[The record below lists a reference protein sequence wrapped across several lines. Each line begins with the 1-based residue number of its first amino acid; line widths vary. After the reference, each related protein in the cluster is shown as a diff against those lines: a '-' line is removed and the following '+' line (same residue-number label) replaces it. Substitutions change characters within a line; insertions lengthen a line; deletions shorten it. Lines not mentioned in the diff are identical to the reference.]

1 MNRQYFTL
9 KGAGDSTYSIHLSA
23 QVLSQNGP
31 IRDHRPSAA
40 EGLNVSHDQQF
51 VSRCFL
57 VSRPLEEPEGEEDCG
72 SLICFCF
79 VFYHFRTTGPG
90 CPPSVVPWVLVH
102 LSWGLVPVLQDP
114 SRLVH
119 HDRED
124 RNPRPPAEEGDLQ
137 GGSRDRCGGGGGG
150 KRIFNRP

>member
-1 MNRQYFTL
+1 MNRLFYIKRGRRL
-9 KGAGDSTYSIHLSA
+9 ALHPA

-31 IRDHRPSAA
+31 IRNRRPSAA

-57 VSRPLEEPEGEEDCG
+57 VSRLLEEPAGEEDCG
-72 SLICFCF
+72 SLIFLLF
-79 VFYHFRTTGPG
+79 FFLNHFRTTGPG

-102 LSWGLVPVLQDP
+102 LSWDLVPVHQDP

-119 HDRED
+119 HDWKD
-124 RNPRPPAEEGDLQ
+124 RSPRPPAEEGDLQ
-137 GGSRDRCGGGGGG
+137 GGNRDGRGG
-150 KRIFNRP
+150 KFNKP